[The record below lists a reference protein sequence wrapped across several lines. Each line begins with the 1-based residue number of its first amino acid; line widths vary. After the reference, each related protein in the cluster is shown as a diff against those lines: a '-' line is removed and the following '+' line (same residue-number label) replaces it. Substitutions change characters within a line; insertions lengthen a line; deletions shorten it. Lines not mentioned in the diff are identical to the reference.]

1 MAKKNK
7 NPGRGGYYGSA
18 FRLAGECSG
27 SSGRIDAEVTSS
39 EYSSALTRKSISLN
53 SSNRDSFGVPIQI
66 LPLSNMLSSER
77 KDLKH
82 RLNMENAVNAREA
95 NLKGKEMI

>member
-7 NPGRGGYYGSA
+7 NLGSRRYYGSA
-18 FRLAGECSG
+18 FGQAGECSG
-27 SSGRIDAEVTSS
+27 SSGRIDAELTGLEDSS
-39 EYSSALTRKSISLN
+39 VPTRKSISLN
-53 SSNRDSFGVPIQI
+53 SSNHDSFGVPIQI

-82 RLNMENAVNAREA
+82 R
-95 NLKGKEMI
+95 